1 MAGHGSS
8 EKVVMYLGLFASSSC
23 CALGYPCSD
32 ETLVLLAFRATCV
45 GYFTCMLVGLLLGA
59 CETARHILRAG
70 LLINSLSSWLVSAY
84 WCVGF
89 GEWCILMLCEHAFVG
104 FGTMVLVRSYVHL
117 HLMFT
122 AAGSLVCYLAR
133 RQSSEQSYELGK
145 FWVAGTVTVVM
156 ILVGGIMYSGHSSI
170 AFLQRKLALVLSI
183 VSMSEKELLSGD
195 STLLTTPPNLPNLS
209 RSSTGTPTSCSGVDG
224 LELEECIGA
233 GSFGKVYSAT
243 YLGKRAAVKIM
254 SWEGEQLK
262 RIDPVREAK
271 LCLRM
276 VHPNLV
282 QAFNFVQ
289 RDSSSEVFA
298 KKSWKEI
305 WIIQEW
311 CDRGTLCKYCD
322 TPRFDETGLRQVKS
336 IMLDVAKACEYL
348 HSQEIIHGDLTSN
361 NVLLQTR
368 PASDPQE
375 LGFVCK
381 VCDFG
386 LARVLEE
393 GVSTLLTS
401 QLGTVSHMPPELIRM
416 ENRRLTKKV
425 DIYAMGI
432 LLYQALL
439 GRLPFAGKMAPQII
453 IFIASGKRLELDDQ
467 VPQDVRRIF
476 SDCTAPLPEARPCA
490 EELVRRF
497 S

>member
-1 MAGHGSS
+1 
-8 EKVVMYLGLFASSSC
+8 MYFGLFASSSC

-32 ETLVLLAFRATCV
+32 ETLVLLAFRATCA
-45 GYFTCMLVGLLLGA
+45 GCFICNLVGLLLGA
-59 CETARHILRAG
+59 CETSHHILRAG

-89 GEWCILMLCEHAFVG
+89 GEWCILMLCEHAFVA
-104 FGTMVLVRSYVHL
+104 FGSMVLVHSNVHL

-133 RQSSEQSYELGK
+133 RQSAAQSYELGK
-145 FWVAGTVTVVM
+145 FWVAGTVTVVL
-156 ILVGGIMYSGHSSI
+156 ILVGGILYSGHSSI
-170 AFLQRKLALVLSI
+170 AFLQRKLALVSST
-183 VSMSEKELLSGD
+183 VTVSEKELVSGD
-195 STLLTTPPNLPNLS
+195 STLHTPPNGMR
-209 RSSTGTPTSCSGVDG
+209 RSSPGTPTSTDVDG

-262 RIDPVREAK
+262 RIDPLREAK

-282 QAFNFVQ
+282 QAFDFIH
-289 RDSSSEVFA
+289 RDSSSEVLA
-298 KKSWKEI
+298 KRSWNEI

-311 CDRGTLCKYCD
+311 CDRGTLCKYCN

-361 NVLLQTR
+361 NVLLQTK
-368 PASDPQE
+368 PASDPRE
-375 LGFVCK
+375 LSFVCK

-416 ENRRLTKKV
+416 DNRRLTKKADV
-425 DIYAMGI
+425 YAVGI

-439 GRLPFAGKMAPQII
+439 GRPPFAGKMAPQII

-467 VPQDVRRIF
+467 VSQDVRRIF
-476 SDCTAPLPEARPCA
+476 SDCTAALPEARPCA

>member
-1 MAGHGSS
+1 M
-8 EKVVMYLGLFASSSC
+8 LF
-23 CALGYPCSD
+23 
-32 ETLVLLAFRATCV
+32 V
-45 GYFTCMLVGLLLGA
+45 
-59 CETARHILRAG
+59 
-70 LLINSLSSWLVSAY
+70 
-84 WCVGF
+84 
-89 GEWCILMLCEHAFVG
+89 HAFTA
-104 FGTMVLVRSYVHL
+104 FGTMVLVGSYVHL

-133 RQSSEQSYELGK
+133 RQSSAQSYELGK
-145 FWVAGTVTVVM
+145 FWVTGTVTVM
-156 ILVGGIMYSGHSSI
+156 LILVGGIMYSGHSGI
-170 AFLQRKLALVLSI
+170 AFLQRKLALVSSI
-183 VSMSEKELLSGD
+183 VTMSEQELKSAD
-195 STLLTTPPNLPNLS
+195 SILTPPTGP
-209 RSSTGTPTSCSGVDG
+209 RSSTESPTSSGIDG

-243 YLGKRAAVKIM
+243 YLGKQAAVKIM
-254 SWEGEQLK
+254 SWEGEMLK

-282 QAFNFVQ
+282 QAFDFIQ

-298 KKSWKEI
+298 KKSWNEI

-311 CDRGTLCKYCD
+311 CDRGTLCKFCD
-322 TPRFDETGLRQVKS
+322 TPRFDQTGLRQVKS

-348 HSQEIIHGDLTSN
+348 HAQEIIHGDLTSN

-368 PASDPQE
+368 PTSDPQE
-375 LGFVCK
+375 LDFVCK

-393 GVSTLLTS
+393 GVSTPLTS

-425 DIYAMGI
+425 DVYAMGI

-453 IFIASGKRLELDDQ
+453 IFIASGKRLELDEQ
-467 VPQDVRRIF
+467 VAEDVRQIF
-476 SDCTAPLPEARPCA
+476 SDCTATLPEERPCA